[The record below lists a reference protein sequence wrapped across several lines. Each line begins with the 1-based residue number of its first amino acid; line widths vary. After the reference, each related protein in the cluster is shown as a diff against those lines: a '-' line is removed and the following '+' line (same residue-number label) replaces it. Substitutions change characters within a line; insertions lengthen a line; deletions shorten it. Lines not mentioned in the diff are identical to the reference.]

1 MYTCLCKW
9 IASWNLLSGFAEVV
23 YGIYILAHGHQS
35 YNGASIALGLAFLI
49 FGAMVFASAVF
60 LIRAFSEGR
69 DSLLLTWFCLTTLK
83 ITTAAV
89 FLIFVLVGYISS
101 KPGDGIQSSVANL
114 NWSGNLTIN
123 NTILFL
129 LSLLDIARDVLLVYI
144 MGFGLDILLTV
155 LSIIVV
161 FKYRAYILKLLPS
174 TTDQSRRLQVAV
186 LDQLKTVNEKEE
198 PSQPLVRSSQLALNG
213 TRASDAKVP
222 DHVSG
227 RQKGKKPRGHP
238 VNMKKNHQTKLSGVM
253 EAERLESLD
262 LNQKIRRKDAKT
274 PPPAYSDM
282 SPIAAGACS
291 AASPPAVEHLPV
303 MKTLTDYSWDTTP
316 HTKDGFFAPILLEYA
331 CS

>member
-155 LSIIVV
+155 
-161 FKYRAYILKLLPS
+161 
-174 TTDQSRRLQVAV
+174 AV